1 MAAFAVW
8 EYIMINKQ
16 VELLAP
22 AGNKEAFIGAINA
35 GADAVYLGGEKYSAR
50 AYADNFTTEDIIFCI
65 RYAHIRGKKV
75 YLTVNTLMKDFEID
89 ELCDYI
95 APMYEAGLDACIIQ
109 DIGAFT
115 LLKKTFPDME
125 MHVSTQMTITGVYG
139 AKLLKEMGASRIV
152 PARELSLE
160 EIKSIREETGLEIET
175 FVHGAMCYSYSG
187 QCLFSSILGGR
198 SGNRGRCAQPCRL
211 PYKVTLNGQTT
222 PECYPLSLKDMCTIE
237 HIDTLMDAG
246 IDSFKIEGRMKK
258 PEYSAGVTAIYRKY
272 MDLKQQN
279 PNQALHFNKKDL
291 EKLTK
296 LYIRSE
302 RQDGY
307 YFKQN
312 GADMITLDSPS
323 YSGSDDALLQ
333 EIQQKYINTSLRL
346 PLTVYASVIY
356 GEKISLTYIYKDIS
370 VSVEGE
376 LAEPAQKAAM
386 TEENIAKQLTKL
398 GDTSFEATEINVY
411 TDNQSFCSI
420 KALNELRRVAVKK
433 LEDTIIESYG
443 LPACRKHIPQEINI
457 ITCNNLS
464 QSSKQG
470 NCIHISTIEQLDAF
484 TEYTKEY
491 NCEGLSHI
499 YIESELFLQNTDLF
513 IKLQNFNYYIALPY
527 VMRKKD
533 YSTIAS
539 LIIKSAQM
547 GNRGFL
553 IRNLEEYAFLQEMGY
568 LGEIRADAGIYVW
581 NRYSLEYWSSRVSSV
596 QCPIELNK
604 KEGKSLFKEAPIEK
618 LVYGRIPMMITANCV
633 AKTTSHCLNQ
643 QRYNTCA
650 FITDRYN
657 KQFPVT
663 LSCKYCTNII
673 YNSVPL
679 SLHKELESFSSQV
692 IKKIHFTTENR
703 EETKK
708 ILKFFLKIAGE
719 ELTDPPFKEYTTA
732 HEKRGVQ

>member
-1 MAAFAVW
+1 MAAFAVL
-8 EYIMINKQ
+8 EYIMFNKN

-22 AGNKEAFIGAINA
+22 AGNKDAFIGAINA

-50 AYADNFTTEDIIFCI
+50 AYADNFSTEDIIFCI
-65 RYAHIRGKKV
+65 RYAHLRGKKV
-75 YLTVNTLMKDFEID
+75 YLTVNTLMKDSEID

-160 EIKSIREETGLEIET
+160 EIKYIREETGLEIET

-211 PYKVTLNGQTT
+211 PYKVTLNNRTT

-237 HIDTLMDAG
+237 HIDTLMEAG

-272 MDLKQQN
+272 TDLKLKN
-279 PNQALHFNKKDL
+279 PTQTLQFDKNDL
-291 EKLTK
+291 EKLNK
-296 LYIRSE
+296 LYIRSK

-312 GADMITLDSPS
+312 GAEMVTLDSPS

-333 EIQQKYINTSLRL
+333 EIQKKYINKIMRL
-346 PLTVYASVIY
+346 PLTVYASVIS
-356 GEKISLTYIYKDIS
+356 GEKISLTYICKDIT

-376 LAEPAQKAAM
+376 FAEPAQKAAM
-386 TEENIAKQLTKL
+386 TEENIAKQVTKL
-398 GDTSFEATEINVY
+398 GDTSFEAEQINVY
-411 TDNQSFCSI
+411 TDNQSFCSV
-420 KALNELRRVAVKK
+420 KALNELRREAVKK
-433 LEDTIIESYG
+433 LEDAIIESYG
-443 LPACRKHIPQEINI
+443 LTAFRNYIPQEEKTNSYHCINI
-457 ITCNNLS
+457 P
-464 QSSKQG
+464 SKQG
-470 NCIHISTIEQLDAF
+470 TCIHISTTEQLNAF
-484 TEYTKEY
+484 TEFVKE
-491 NCEGLSHI
+491 CSRKDLSHI
-499 YIESELFLQNTDLF
+499 YVESELYLQNPD
-513 IKLQNFNYYIALPY
+513 IYSKLQNLDYYIALPY

-533 YSTIAS
+533 DSTIKS
-539 LIIKSAQM
+539 LLTNSPVI
-547 GNRGFL
+547 GNKGFL

-568 LGEIRADAGIYVW
+568 MGEIRADAGIYVW
-581 NRYSLEYWSSRVSSV
+581 NRYSYDFWSSRLSSV
-596 QCPIELNK
+596 QCPLELNK
-604 KEGKSLFKEAPIEK
+604 KEWHNLFNEACIEK
-618 LVYGRIPMMITANCV
+618 MIYGRIPMMITANCI
-633 AKTTSHCLNQ
+633 AKTTSRCLNQ
-643 QRYNTCA
+643 HNQNTCA
-650 FITDRYN
+650 YITDRYN

-663 LSCKYCTNII
+663 ISCKYCTNII

-679 SLHKELESFSSQV
+679 SLHKDLQSYPSQI
-692 IKKIHFTTENR
+692 IKKIQFTTENG

-708 ILKFFLKIAGE
+708 ILKFFLKITTE
-719 ELTDPPFKEYTTA
+719 ELTEPPFKEYTTA

>member
-1 MAAFAVW
+1 
-8 EYIMINKQ
+8 MINKN

-50 AYADNFTTEDIIFCI
+50 AYADNFSTEEIIFCI
-65 RYAHIRGKKV
+65 RYAHLRGKKV
-75 YLTVNTLMKDFEID
+75 YLTVNTLMKDSEID

-160 EIKSIREETGLEIET
+160 EIKYIREETGLEIET

-211 PYKVTLNGQTT
+211 PYKVSLNGQTT

-237 HIDTLMDAG
+237 HLDTLMEAG

-272 MDLKQQN
+272 MDLKLKN
-279 PNQALHFNKKDL
+279 PNTKLHFHKDDL
-291 EKLTK
+291 EKLNK
-296 LYIRSE
+296 LYIRSK

-312 GADMITLDSPS
+312 GADMVTLDSPS
-323 YSGSDDALLQ
+323 YSGSDDVLLQ
-333 EIQQKYINTSLRL
+333 DIQQKYINQITRF
-346 PLTVYASVIY
+346 PLTVYASVIS
-356 GEKISLTYIYKDIS
+356 GEKISLTYIFKEIS
-370 VSVEGE
+370 VSVEGDF
-376 LAEPAQKAAM
+376 AQIAQKTAM

-398 GDTSFEATEINVY
+398 GDTSFEAKEINIY
-411 TDNQSFCSI
+411 TDNHSFCSI
-420 KALNELRRVAVKK
+420 KSLNELRRVAVKK
-433 LEDTIIESYG
+433 LEDAIIESYG
-443 LPACRKHIPQEINI
+443 LTTYRNYIPQEEK
-457 ITCNNLS
+457 TKSFYSLNN
-464 QSSKQG
+464 SSKQG
-470 NCIHISTIEQLDAF
+470 TSIHISTSEQLEAF
-484 TEYTKEY
+484 TEYVKEY
-491 NCEGLSHI
+491 SYKDLSHI
-499 YIESELFLQNTDLF
+499 YVESELCLQNPD
-513 IKLQNFNYYIALPY
+513 IIMKLQDYDFYIALPY

-533 YSTIAS
+533 YSTIKS
-539 LIIKSAQM
+539 LLTKSVNM
-547 GNRGFL
+547 GNKGFL

-568 LGEIRADAGIYVW
+568 IGEIRAEAGIYVW
-581 NRYSLEYWSSRVSSV
+581 NKYSLDYWTSRISGI
-596 QCPIELNK
+596 QCPLELNK
-604 KEGKSLFKEAPIEK
+604 KEWKNLFKETPLEK
-618 LVYGRIPMMITANCV
+618 LIYGRIPMMITANCV
-633 AKTTSHCLNQ
+633 AKITSHCINQ
-643 QRYNTCA
+643 QKRNTCA
-650 FITDRYN
+650 YITDRYN
-657 KQFPVT
+657 KQFPVI

-679 SLHKELESFSSQV
+679 SLHKELQSFHSQM
-692 IKKIHFTTENR
+692 IKKIHFTTENG

-708 ILKFFLKIAGE
+708 ILKFFLKITAE
-719 ELTDPPFKEYTTA
+719 ELTEPPFKEYTTA
-732 HEKRGVQ
+732 HEKRSVQ